1 VGGEGRPTAVE
12 SVTSAVVI
20 GFCSFF
26 VNTYRRPR
34 EGRAVGVNASS
45 PGVVKWLLWVRMPRG
60 AAAVASDPG
69 APRPV
74 CGLRTLVADH
84 ASCVVCHPG
93 TRVRMAPVGR
103 IPWRPLP
110 PSPGVPSR
118 AEDAAGELLG
128 DALGGDDVDAAVEP
142 LPLVPPHRRR
152 QVGGQRPESWFGL
165 DKGIRELGLPLV
177 PCQDPL
183 PPQSNF
189 SLA

>member
-1 VGGEGRPTAVE
+1 ME

-45 PGVVKWLLWVRMPRG
+45 PGVVKWQLGVRMSRG
-60 AAAVASDPG
+60 AVAVASDPG

-74 CGLRTLVADH
+74 CGLSTLVAEH

-93 TRVRMAPVGR
+93 ARVRMTPVGR
-103 IPWRPLP
+103 IPGRPPSPLP
-110 PSPGVPSR
+110 PPPGVPSR

-152 QVGGQRPESWFGL
+152 QVGGQRPEGWFGL
-165 DKGIRELGLPLV
+165 G
-177 PCQDPL
+177 
-183 PPQSNF
+183 
-189 SLA
+189 